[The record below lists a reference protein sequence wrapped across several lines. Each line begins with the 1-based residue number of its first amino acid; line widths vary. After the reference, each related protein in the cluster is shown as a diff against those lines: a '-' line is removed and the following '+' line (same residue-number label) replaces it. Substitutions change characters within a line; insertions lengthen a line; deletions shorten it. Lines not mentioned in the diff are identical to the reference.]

1 LSDADFAVWK
11 EMAALHRAGKAR
23 AIGVSNVSL
32 GQLRMLLEAETLPP
46 SFVQNRCF
54 AVSYWDRDVRAL
66 CAERGMVY
74 QGFSLLTANA
84 QLLGGPEMVA
94 MARRHGKTIA
104 QLVFRF
110 AQQVGMLPLTGT
122 TDVGHM
128 REDLASSSF
137 QLTEDEVGV
146 IESIAVP

>member
-1 LSDADFAVWK
+1 
-11 EMAALHRAGKAR
+11 
-23 AIGVSNVSL
+23 
-32 GQLRMLLEAETLPP
+32 
-46 SFVQNRCF
+46 VQNRCF
-54 AVSYWDRDVRAL
+54 AVSYWDRDVRAV

-146 IESIAVP
+146 IESIGAR